1 MKFIKVILDK
11 EPIISALGAFLCISL
26 IAFIN
31 SFDDF
36 NIWLIPPFGATM
48 VLVMAVHES
57 PLAQP
62 KNIFFGH
69 ILSAL
74 SGVLI
79 YIFLGMSFISIGLAV
94 AISVWAMMITKTI
107 HPPAGANPIIAIL
120 GGKGLSFI
128 LLPVATG
135 ALIIIIFAMIYN
147 KILKRNYPKINY
159 FFSFLDSTSLKY

>member
-1 MKFIKVILDK
+1 MKFIKGILAT
-11 EPIISALGAFLCISL
+11 EPLIASLGAFLCISI
-26 IAFIN
+26 IAFVH
-31 SFDDF
+31 SFDAF

-69 ILSAL
+69 ILSAA

-79 YIFLGMSFISIGLAV
+79 YSILGMSFLTIGLAV
-94 AISVWAMMITKTI
+94 AISVWAMMVTKTV
-107 HPPAGANPIIAIL
+107 HPPAGANPIIVIM

-128 LLPVATG
+128 MLPVATG
-135 ALIIIIFAMIYN
+135 AIIIILFAIIFN
-147 KILKRNYPKINY
+147 KLLKRNYPNN
-159 FFSFLDSTSLKY
+159 

>member
-31 SFDDF
+31 SYDDF

-79 YIFLGMSFISIGLAV
+79 YFFLGMSFLSIGLAV

-147 KILKRNYPKINY
+147 KILKRNYPK
-159 FFSFLDSTSLKY
+159 K

>member
-1 MKFIKVILDK
+1 MKFIKVILAK

-31 SFDDF
+31 SYDDF

-79 YIFLGMSFISIGLAV
+79 YFFLGMSFLSIGLAV
-94 AISVWAMMITKTI
+94 AISVWVMMITKTI

-147 KILKRNYPKINY
+147 KIIKRNYPK
-159 FFSFLDSTSLKY
+159 K

>member
-1 MKFIKVILDK
+1 MKFIKVILAK
-11 EPIISALGAFLCISL
+11 EPLISALGAFLCISL

-31 SFDDF
+31 SYDDF

-79 YIFLGMSFISIGLAV
+79 YFFLGMSFLSIGLAV

-135 ALIIIIFAMIYN
+135 AVIIIIFAMIYN
-147 KILKRNYPKINY
+147 KILKRNYPK
-159 FFSFLDSTSLKY
+159 K

>member
-1 MKFIKVILDK
+1 MKFIKVILAK
-11 EPIISALGAFLCISL
+11 EPLISALGAFLCISL

-31 SFDDF
+31 SYDDF

-79 YIFLGMSFISIGLAV
+79 YFFLGMSFLSIGLAV

-107 HPPAGANPIIAIL
+107 HPPAGANPIIVIL
-120 GGKGLSFI
+120 GGKGISFI

-135 ALIIIIFAMIYN
+135 ALIIIVFAMIYN
-147 KILKRNYPKINY
+147 KILKRNYPK
-159 FFSFLDSTSLKY
+159 K

>member
-1 MKFIKVILDK
+1 MKFIKVILAK

-31 SFDDF
+31 SYDDF

-79 YIFLGMSFISIGLAV
+79 YLFLGMSFLSIGLAV

-135 ALIIIIFAMIYN
+135 ALIIIVFAMIYN
-147 KILKRNYPKINY
+147 KILKRNYPK
-159 FFSFLDSTSLKY
+159 K

>member
-1 MKFIKVILDK
+1 MKFIKVILAK
-11 EPIISALGAFLCISL
+11 EPLISALGAFLCISL

-31 SFDDF
+31 YYEDF

-69 ILSAL
+69 ILSAI

-79 YIFLGMSFISIGLAV
+79 YFFLGMSFLSIGLAV

-147 KILKRNYPKINY
+147 KILKRNYPK
-159 FFSFLDSTSLKY
+159 K

>member
-31 SFDDF
+31 SYDDF

-79 YIFLGMSFISIGLAV
+79 YFFLGMSFLSIGLAV

-120 GGKGLSFI
+120 GGKGISFI
-128 LLPVATG
+128 LLPVAAG
-135 ALIIIIFAMIYN
+135 ALIIIVFAMIYN
-147 KILKRNYPKINY
+147 KILKRNYPK
-159 FFSFLDSTSLKY
+159 K

>member
-31 SFDDF
+31 SYDDF

-147 KILKRNYPKINY
+147 KILKRNYPK
-159 FFSFLDSTSLKY
+159 K